1 MSDMLPRFK
10 AVLTDPRW
18 PDLRCEEELLS
29 SIADLHS
36 FNCQTEEELILNCAD
51 ADALLVT
58 YAPITRRVIDTLK
71 KCQVIS
77 VYAIGLDMVDVQA
90 ATEAGIPVTNV
101 PGYCIEEVCDHA
113 MALLLA
119 AARKVL
125 FFHQSVVQDG
135 QWRWQLAKPIYRL
148 RGKTLGLIGFGKI
161 PRAVAARAM
170 SFGLRVMTFDPYVTM
185 ADCDKAGVAKAEL
198 DDLLPQA
205 DFVSIHAPLT
215 PETKGLMNMDR
226 FRVMKRTAVIINTS
240 RGPVIEEKDLVKA
253 LEEGW
258 IAGAA
263 LDVLDV
269 EPPKHNPF
277 IHMKNV
283 ILTPHA
289 GFYSEEA
296 VEELRTTA
304 ALEVRRVLTGQQP
317 DHLVNPGVSKY
328 IKRR

>member
-1 MSDMLPRFK
+1 MAEMLPRFK
-10 AVLTDPRW
+10 VVLTDPRW
-18 PDLRCEEELLS
+18 PDLSREEEHLS
-29 SIADLHS
+29 SIADLHR
-36 FNCQTEEELILNCAD
+36 FNCQSEEELILNCAD

-77 VYAIGLDMVDVQA
+77 VYGIGVDMVDVQA
-90 ATEAGIPVTNV
+90 ATEAGIPVSNV

-113 MALLLA
+113 MALLLT
-119 AARKVL
+119 AARKVV

-135 QWRWQLAKPIYRL
+135 QWKWQLAKPIYRL

-161 PRAVAARAM
+161 PRAVATRAI
-170 SFGLRVMTFDPYVTM
+170 SFGLRVMTFDPYVTVV
-185 ADCDKAGVAKAEL
+185 DCDKVGVVKTEL
-198 DDLLPQA
+198 DDLLRQA

-226 FRVMKRTAVIINTS
+226 FRLMKCTAVIINTS
-240 RGPVIEEKDLVKA
+240 RGPVIEEKALVKA

-263 LDVLDV
+263 LDVLHT
-269 EPPKHNPF
+269 EPPNHNPF

-296 VEELRTTA
+296 VEELRATA
-304 ALEVRRVLTGQQP
+304 ALAVKRVLTGHHP
-317 DHLVNPGVSKY
+317 DHLVNPDVSKY